1 MLSITR
7 TCYGGELQTAMLQ
20 GIPYVYETNS
30 TLNEAL
36 NIQPGVIPSAGVYPH
51 MKYYVIGV
59 GGHSLGAAAS
69 GRAKIVEEEFEP
81 TSACLY
87 DIRPFVLRL
96 ESNDLTPEQR
106 LKFGLRRSEE
116 HGGKRYFAYY
126 GKVIDQANTT
136 TKKMLYKKR
145 NGVETYTPFAPT
157 NDNLNPTPPVIIP
170 NQSVPTLSEADK
182 IIVSSLTTIPFTE
195 WDVNEYV
202 NAIRIIDGDEDLA
215 VISEVGLVAAFPRTI
230 TAAGAGGASFQF
242 TEMMGTL
249 LIQYIT
255 LFIDFN
261 SANMGTQFSIDAGV
275 AEPLVT
281 KSN

>member
-30 TLNEAL
+30 TINEAL
-36 NIQPGVIPSAGVYPH
+36 NIHPGVSPSSGVYAH
-51 MKYYVIGV
+51 MKYFVIGV
-59 GGHSLGAAAS
+59 GGHSVGAAAS

-81 TSACLY
+81 TSAALY
-87 DIRPFVLRL
+87 AIRPFVLRL
-96 ESNDLTPEQR
+96 ESNDLTAEQR
-106 LKFGLRRSEE
+106 LKFGLRRKEQ
-116 HGGKRYFAYY
+116 HGGKNYFAYY
-126 GKVIDQANTT
+126 GKVIDQTNTT

-145 NGVETYTPFAPT
+145 NGVETFTPFSPT
-157 NDNLNPTPPVIIP
+157 NDNINPTPPIILP
-170 NQSVPTLSEADK
+170 NQVVPTLSEADK

-215 VISEVGLVAAFPRTI
+215 VISEVGLVAAFPRTV
-230 TAAGAGGASFQF
+230 TAEGAGGASFQF
-242 TEMMGTL
+242 TEMMGSL